1 MNRSSKFS
9 EGHSVHLLFFG
20 LFALLA
26 AGYLF
31 DVLFQEKH
39 LSAFDFILEKPA
51 WSVEFGSTSVAKG
64 VLADSPTAHYPYKKI
79 FWESL
84 RSGSN
89 TEYLPHILTGQPT
102 TGQGTGIFATSF
114 FQLFMDV
121 PNALDWSTWFRL
133 SLAGILMY
141 ACLVLLG
148 IRPAIAFLAG
158 IAWAYNTHQLV
169 WLLFP
174 QHLATQL
181 WIPLI
186 FLLNIRILREG
197 PTLSLLLGL
206 GISVVLFYSS
216 GYTQIVLYTF
226 AFIGLFNVAYLASG
240 ADFVDT
246 IKSWLGL
253 HVAYLLIALLLLPD
267 VLSQAEEISE
277 GLRGAQTFRYK
288 SFNGEVSF
296 ELLAG
301 LISDLFPRPIEV
313 VRLLSPHY
321 LGGLVHTPELQA
333 MYKTNEVEFRAFF
346 GVVCMYLSLYGICG
360 GLRRKD
366 PVALP
371 LLIVLLILFG
381 LFNKNPLLVGLF
393 NLVPLGG
400 SGEFDR
406 FITLI
411 IFGFIVLSAY
421 GLAFFLDDQQSRD
434 YFSAGLP
441 LILIVLWLLIAK
453 LQYDHLVN
461 LWVFMPA
468 FAYLTG
474 FIALGCLLSRRRL
487 PRSVI
492 LVAVAITLYELMPAA
507 YRFNTRLS
515 SEKHFPVN
523 SVIQHIQATPGNFRS
538 AVVMDNTSYHH
549 NVLTYYKLATVGGY
563 ATTVRNE
570 YIGFLHGA
578 YRDVAMTLNGVV
590 FLMDHHPELLR
601 LLNTR
606 FIVTNQPLESDLVK
620 QVFSNEAN
628 SIYEMIDPLDRV
640 FCATRQVINPEMLG
654 VPEQLSELVHHED
667 RPVIVQ
673 RELVAGKELTK
684 KCLVSD
690 LNVYMSQI
698 DFAVTSD
705 EPTLIFIPVNYHP
718 NWSATLNEEVA
729 VIHRGNFAFMVIQ
742 VPVGTSHITLSYTDT
757 KLVIGA
763 IGLILLG
770 MLSLLYA
777 LTSSKPKWHKAL
789 LIVCGL
795 LLVGKNSLSVPG
807 IKNTTIPERAIEQSL
822 DTSRATREG

>member
-9 EGHSVHLLFFG
+9 EGYSVHLLFFG

-89 TEYLPHILTGQPT
+89 TDYLPHILTGQPT
-102 TGQGTGIFATSF
+102 TSQGTGIFATSF

-121 PNALDWSTWFRL
+121 PNALD
-133 SLAGILMY
+133 
-141 ACLVLLG
+141 
-148 IRPAIAFLAG
+148 
-158 IAWAYNTHQLV
+158 
-169 WLLFP
+169 
-174 QHLATQL
+174 
-181 WIPLI
+181 
-186 FLLNIRILREG
+186 
-197 PTLSLLLGL
+197 
-206 GISVVLFYSS
+206 
-216 GYTQIVLYTF
+216 
-226 AFIGLFNVAYLASG
+226 
-240 ADFVDT
+240 
-246 IKSWLGL
+246 
-253 HVAYLLIALLLLPD
+253 
-267 VLSQAEEISE
+267 
-277 GLRGAQTFRYK
+277 
-288 SFNGEVSF
+288 
-296 ELLAG
+296 
-301 LISDLFPRPIEV
+301 
-313 VRLLSPHY
+313 
-321 LGGLVHTPELQA
+321 
-333 MYKTNEVEFRAFF
+333 
-346 GVVCMYLSLYGICG
+346 
-360 GLRRKD
+360 
-366 PVALP
+366 
-371 LLIVLLILFG
+371 
-381 LFNKNPLLVGLF
+381 
-393 NLVPLGG
+393 
-400 SGEFDR
+400 
-406 FITLI
+406 
-411 IFGFIVLSAY
+411 
-421 GLAFFLDDQQSRD
+421 
-434 YFSAGLP
+434 
-441 LILIVLWLLIAK
+441 
-453 LQYDHLVN
+453 
-461 LWVFMPA
+461 
-468 FAYLTG
+468 
-474 FIALGCLLSRRRL
+474 
-487 PRSVI
+487 
-492 LVAVAITLYELMPAA
+492 
-507 YRFNTRLS
+507 
-515 SEKHFPVN
+515 
-523 SVIQHIQATPGNFRS
+523 
-538 AVVMDNTSYHH
+538 
-549 NVLTYYKLATVGGY
+549 
-563 ATTVRNE
+563 
-570 YIGFLHGA
+570 
-578 YRDVAMTLNGVV
+578 
-590 FLMDHHPELLR
+590 
-601 LLNTR
+601 
-606 FIVTNQPLESDLVK
+606 
-620 QVFSNEAN
+620 
-628 SIYEMIDPLDRV
+628 RV
-640 FCATRQVINPEMLG
+640 FCATRQVINPETLG